1 MISPVIRGVAFLVAA
16 LLLLGRPASAE
27 AQIYRWVD
35 ETGVP
40 HFSDGIDSVP
50 ERYRATAVPL
60 GLRNAPSPPSAAG
73 GAAGA
78 SGASAARGAAGT
90 GGTEIRFEPGKAI
103 VVEALLNGSTRTK
116 LILDTGADRTVIN
129 PRILAAAGV
138 SLTEGP
144 GTQIRGVTGAAPVR
158 GAQLDSIA
166 VGDAKVGKLVVIS
179 HDIGQGG
186 VDGLLGRD
194 FLEQFKVSID
204 SKEGVATLS
213 PKWRAAV
220 IPWPSRS
227 WTTRPR

>member
-1 MISPVIRGVAFLVAA
+1 MISTVIRGVAFLIAA
-16 LLLLGRPASAE
+16 LLLLGRPAPAE

-40 HFSDGIDSVP
+40 HFSEGIDSVP

-73 GAAGA
+73 GAPGA
-78 SGASAARGAAGT
+78 AGASAARGAAAT
-90 GGTEIRFEPGKAI
+90 GGTEIKFEPGKAI
-103 VVEALLNGSTRTK
+103 VVEALLNGNTPTK
-116 LILDTGADRTVIN
+116 LVLDTGADRTVIN
-129 PRILAAAGV
+129 PRILAAAGA

-144 GTQIRGVTGAAPVR
+144 GTQIRGVTGTAPVR

-166 VGDAKVGKLVVIS
+166 VGGARVGKLMVIS
-179 HDIGQGG
+179 HDIEQGG

-213 PKWRAAV
+213 PK
-220 IPWPSRS
+220 
-227 WTTRPR
+227 

>member
-1 MISPVIRGVAFLVAA
+1 MISPVIRGVAFLVAS
-16 LLLLGRPASAE
+16 LLLLGRPAPAE

-60 GLRNAPSPPSAAG
+60 GLRNVPSPPSAAG

-90 GGTEIRFEPGKAI
+90 GGTEIKFEPGKAI

-129 PRILAAAGV
+129 PRILAAAGA

-144 GTQIRGVTGAAPVR
+144 GTQIRGVTGTAPVR

-166 VGDAKVGKLVVIS
+166 VGEAKVGKLVVIS
-179 HDIGQGG
+179 HDIEQGG

-213 PKWRAAV
+213 PK
-220 IPWPSRS
+220 
-227 WTTRPR
+227 